1 VLTGGPFR
9 NRTSGLVR
17 FIDPRKIDVN
27 FVPQQEYGG
36 GDLKRLQRMRL
47 LPLDLDN
54 RWQHAASGAGRQP
67 LTTMPAVTPLFV
79 HWAGMQNRTS
89 MMRSYLTRRF
99 AVPPGWFN
107 RGRSR
112 SQRCSALAALSPRSN
127 PNCAA
132 GAIGSHIEHV
142 YQNWDD
148 AVGPDHVRGK
158 AKEAAAEKTFAEATS
173 STSTEGSWRIPDRS
187 DDGWTVT
194 AKFRDDVVRLIGG
207 DAIAKSMVAVEIGTY
222 LGYTTSFLAG
232 AFKAVLGVE
241 LVPRFAEMTR
251 QLLAGRGQSN
261 AKVLQLNS
269 FRDDFAAAA
278 DFTRAHGGA
287 DLVLVD
293 GEHAYE
299 NVVNDLNLALFA
311 GFGPEE
317 RKGRPRFVALD
328 DYFVRAEVAQAALD
342 FIQLGLLRL
351 AGPLGSGEGMLCEV
365 IG

>member
-1 VLTGGPFR
+1 
-9 NRTSGLVR
+9 
-17 FIDPRKIDVN
+17 
-27 FVPQQEYGG
+27 
-36 GDLKRLQRMRL
+36 
-47 LPLDLDN
+47 
-54 RWQHAASGAGRQP
+54 
-67 LTTMPAVTPLFV
+67 
-79 HWAGMQNRTS
+79 
-89 MMRSYLTRRF
+89 
-99 AVPPGWFN
+99 
-107 RGRSR
+107 
-112 SQRCSALAALSPRSN
+112 
-127 PNCAA
+127 
-132 GAIGSHIEHV
+132 
-142 YQNWDD
+142 
-148 AVGPDHVRGK
+148 
-158 AKEAAAEKTFAEATS
+158 AAAEKTFAEATS

-317 RKGRPRFVALD
+317 RKGQPRFVALD
-328 DYFVRAEVAQAALD
+328 DYFVRAEVAQATLD

-351 AGPLGSGEGMLCEV
+351 VGPLGFGEGMLCEV